1 MNVSTVFW
9 NFVVHNVKC
18 EMYFALKWSRVQ
30 HSINSKKNSE
40 EHGNKTKQK
49 QVVKNR
55 LNRFLTET
63 E

>member
-1 MNVSTVFW
+1 
-9 NFVVHNVKC
+9 
-18 EMYFALKWSRVQ
+18 MYFALKWSRVQ
-30 HSINSKKNSE
+30 HSINSKKKNSE

-55 LNRFLTET
+55 LSRFLTET